1 MATVDRWLLPDG
13 IEEVLPPEAARVEA
27 ARRQVLDLFQRW
39 GYEFVVTPHI
49 EYLESLLTGAGQD
62 LDLRTFKVT
71 DPASGR
77 LMGFRADITPQV
89 ARMDAHS
96 LRREGPNRLCYA
108 GSVLHARPRALA
120 TSRSPIQLG
129 AELYGNTGSAGDVE
143 VISLL
148 LDMLEMA
155 QVPDVHMD
163 LGHVGIYRGL
173 AQAAGLSGEV
183 EQLLFDALQ
192 RKAVDEIAALT
203 EGLPGDLAGMLRAL
217 AELCGGREVLSQAR
231 EVLAGAPAPVQTALA
246 DITAIADSL
255 AARFP
260 QLPLYF
266 DLGELRGYHY
276 HTGVVFAA
284 FVPGVGESIA
294 QGGRYDDI
302 GADLAVPVRRPVFP
316 PTSRPWSLSAA
327 PSSTSRAP
335 ESGRRPMASACGR
348 RCSSCAVRACAW
360 YRRCPGRMRL
370 RLPKRAATGNCWFA
384 MAIGRWPR
392 SEARHSSFCRPRP
405 APNIHDGDKF
415 MGKNV
420 VVLGTQWG
428 DEGKGKIVDLLTDQA
443 AAWCVTRAA
452 TMPVIPWWSLARRL
466 CCT

>member
-1 MATVDRWLLPDG
+1 M
-13 IEEVLPPEAARVEA
+13 
-27 ARRQVLDLFQRW
+27 LDLFQRW

-49 EYLESLLTGAGQD
+49 EYLESLLTGASED
-62 LDLRTFKVT
+62 LALRTFKVT

-96 LRREGPNRLCYA
+96 LHREGPSRLCYA

-129 AELYGNTGSAGDVE
+129 AELYGDASPASDIE
-143 VISLL
+143 VISLM
-148 LDMLEMA
+148 LDMLDMA

-192 RKAVDEIAALT
+192 RKAVDEVAALT
-203 EGLPGDLAGMLRAL
+203 EELPADLAAMLRAL
-217 AELCGGREVLSQAR
+217 AELCGGREVFAQAR
-231 EVLAGAPAPVQTALA
+231 ECLARAPAPVQAALA
-246 DITAIADSL
+246 ELETIADAL
-255 AARFP
+255 TARFP
-260 QLPLYF
+260 ELPLYF

-302 GADLAVPVRRPVFP
+302 GADFGRARPATGFSTDLKTLVTLGQAELGEPLTGIWAPAAGAGLWQAVQRLRRDGQRVVQA
-316 PTSRPWSLSAA
+316 LQGQDA
-327 PSSTSRAP
+327 
-335 ESGRRPMASACGR
+335 ASAREAGCDR
-348 RCSSCAVRACAW
+348 QLLERD
-360 YRRCPGRMRL
+360 
-370 RLPKRAATGNCWFA
+370 GNWQ
-384 MAIGRWPR
+384 
-392 SEARHSSFCRPRP
+392 
-405 APNIHDGDKF
+405 
-415 MGKNV
+415 V
-420 VVLGTQWG
+420 V
-428 DEGKGKIVDLLTDQA
+428 
-443 AAWCVTRAA
+443 
-452 TMPVIPWWSLARRL
+452 SL
-466 CCT
+466 

>member
-129 AELYGNTGSAGDVE
+129 AELYGDASPASDVE
-143 VISLL
+143 VISLM
-148 LDMLEMA
+148 LDMLAMA
-155 QVPDVHMD
+155 EVPDVHMD

-173 AQAAGLSGEV
+173 ARAAGLSGEA
-183 EQLLFDALQ
+183 EQALFDALQ
-192 RKAVDEIAALT
+192 RKAVDEVAALT
-203 EGLPGDLAGMLRAL
+203 DGLPAELAGMLRAL
-217 AELCGGREVLSQAR
+217 AELCGSREVLEQAAA
-231 EVLAGAPAPVQTALA
+231 VLVDAPAVVKAALA
-246 DITAIADSL
+246 DLVVIADAL
-255 AARFP
+255 AQRYP

-294 QGGRYDDI
+294 QGGRYDHI
-302 GADLAVPVRRPVFP
+302 GADFGRARPATGFSTDLKTLVTLGRVQLDAPVQGIWAPAKGAGLWQAVQQLRRD
-316 PTSRPWSLSAA
+316 
-327 PSSTSRAP
+327 
-335 ESGRRPMASACGR
+335 GRRVVQALPGQDAASAREAGCD
-348 RCSSCAVRACAW
+348 AQLQ
-360 YRRCPGRMRL
+360 L
-370 RLPKRAATGNCWFA
+370 REGNWQ
-384 MAIGRWPR
+384 
-392 SEARHSSFCRPRP
+392 
-405 APNIHDGDKF
+405 
-415 MGKNV
+415 V
-420 VVLGTQWG
+420 V
-428 DEGKGKIVDLLTDQA
+428 
-443 AAWCVTRAA
+443 
-452 TMPVIPWWSLARRL
+452 PF
-466 CCT
+466 